1 MHCAL
6 GALQHT
12 PAATQM
18 LLRAAGSLR
27 CTLARPPT
35 SLLSGRRLGHSFCSM
50 TRTKAQ
56 GRGQE
61 TGDAAAAGAT
71 AAAPAAAPAAPKT
84 FSPALTTIDPSQY
97 DAQLEAK
104 VQRVTAQFAE
114 FNPPPLTAY
123 RSRPEHYRMRWAG
136 REWGCSLP
144 LRIGAELHQKM
155 FGSSV
160 WMAAGCN
167 LSICRPWRRSCYREH
182 ARVWHSCWLQTDHL
196 ANSSVERCGGH
207 P

>member
-27 CTLARPPT
+27 CSLARPPT
-35 SLLSGRRLGHSFCSM
+35 SLLGGRRLGHSFGSM

-61 TGDAAAAGAT
+61 TSGAAAAGAKAA
-71 AAAPAAAPAAPKT
+71 AAAPAAAPVAPKT
-84 FSPALTTIDPSQY
+84 FSPALTIIDPSQY

-123 RSRPEHYRMRWAG
+123 RSRPEHYRMRWVRGWMGGGVFAAAARG
-136 REWGCSLP
+136 SR
-144 LRIGAELHQKM
+144 
-155 FGSSV
+155 GSS
-160 WMAAGCN
+160 
-167 LSICRPWRRSCYREH
+167 E
-182 ARVWHSCWLQTDHL
+182 D
-196 ANSSVERCGGH
+196 GGKQR
-207 P
+207 